1 MAVTQLADVVYG
13 PLFLPATIQRTTI
26 LSTLRTSGIATD
38 DPDISRFAQAPG
50 DIVELPFW
58 TDITG
63 DSNVS
68 SDDPSVLAVPQA
80 IVQGHDVTRKIR
92 RNNSF
97 QASNLVSALL
107 TEDPLNVIAQLIA
120 EYWVREE
127 QKILINILTG
137 VFASADM
144 SGNMLD
150 VATDT
155 IGNTNV
161 FLTPETASEALAL
174 LGDHGQLLTAVMM
187 HSRVYWNLTAQ
198 RALTVGRDP
207 VTGQEFTDWEGRRVI
222 VNDQCPRATGSVSGF
237 EYTSYFFGQG
247 ALAYAECTGTA
258 GPKKPVEIFSLAAG
272 GNGEGVE
279 TLFYRRHFL
288 MHPRGVQFNSYSI
301 AGESATN
308 AELATGTNWTRV
320 YDPKNVR
327 VVAITTNG

>member
-1 MAVTQLADVVYG
+1 MALTQLPDIVYG

-26 LSTLRTSGIATD
+26 LSTLRTSGIATE
-38 DPDISRFAQAPG
+38 DPDISRFANSPG
-50 DIVELPFW
+50 DIVQLPFW
-58 TDITG
+58 NDIIG

-68 SDDPSVLAVPQA
+68 SDDPTQVATPQS
-80 IVQGHDVTRKIR
+80 IVQGKDIARKIR
-92 RNNSF
+92 RTNGFMAANL
-97 QASNLVSALL
+97 ASSLL
-107 TEDPLNVIAQLIA
+107 MEDPLNVIAQLIA
-120 EYWVREE
+120 EYWMREE
-127 QKILINILTG
+127 QKILVNILAG
-137 VFASADM
+137 VFASSGM

-155 IGNTNV
+155 LGNTNV
-161 FLTPETASEALAL
+161 FLTPEIASEGLAL

-222 VNDQCPRATGSVSGF
+222 VNDQCPRLPGSTSGF
-237 EYTSYFFGQG
+237 EFTSYLFGQG
-247 ALAYAECTGTA
+247 ALAYAECTGLA
-258 GPKKPVEIFSLAAG
+258 GPKEPVAVYNRPDE

-279 TLFYRRHFL
+279 SVWYRRHFL
-288 MHPRGVQFNSYSI
+288 MHPRGVQFNSTSV

-308 AELATGTNWTRV
+308 AELANGANWTRV

-327 VVAITTNG
+327 IVAVTTNG